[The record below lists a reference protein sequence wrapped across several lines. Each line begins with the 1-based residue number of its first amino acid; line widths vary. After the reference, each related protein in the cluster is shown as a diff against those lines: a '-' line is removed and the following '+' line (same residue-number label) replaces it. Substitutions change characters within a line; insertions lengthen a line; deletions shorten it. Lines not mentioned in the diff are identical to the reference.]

1 MSQSTVTQLRPN
13 IDNWEARCDL
23 AAAFRWTARLNM
35 HEAVANHLSLAVSD
49 DGRKF
54 LMNPNGR
61 HFSKIR
67 ASELMLLDADD
78 KSTMDRPDAP
88 DPTAWD
94 LHGAIHRNV
103 AGATCILHVH
113 SKYALALACLADSN
127 LPPIDQNTM
136 RFFGRMIVDENFD
149 GMGLGDEAERVS
161 HAFRDNPGK
170 SIMVMGNHGVMVTAP
185 TVAQA
190 FDELYYFER
199 ACETY
204 ITALSTGKP
213 LRIASDAVAKKTCK
227 QWQDYPG
234 ACTLHFNELKSILD
248 EEGSDYRR

>member
-35 HEAVANHLSLAVSD
+35 HEAVANHLSLAVSE
-49 DGRKF
+49 DGKQF

-61 HFSKIR
+61 HFSKIK
-67 ASELMLLDADD
+67 ASELLLLDADD
-78 KSTMDRPDAP
+78 PSTMDRPDAP

-103 AGATCILHVH
+103 PGATCILHVH
-113 SKYALALACLADSN
+113 SKFALALACLADSA

-136 RFFGRMIVDENFD
+136 RFYDRMIVDENFD

-170 SIMVMGNHGVMVTAP
+170 TIMVMGNHGVMVTAP

-213 LRIASDAVAKKTCK
+213 LRIASDAVARKTRD
-227 QWQDYPG
+227 QWLNYPG
-234 ACTLHFNELKSILD
+234 GCILHFNELKRILD

>member
-67 ASELMLLDADD
+67 ASELLLLDADD
-78 KSTMDRPDAP
+78 PNTMSQPNAP

-103 AGATCILHVH
+103 KGATCILHVH
-113 SKYALALACLADSN
+113 SKYALALACLADST

-136 RFFGRMIVDENFD
+136 RFYGRMIVDEQFD

-161 HAFRDNPGK
+161 HAYRDNPGK
-170 SIMVMGNHGVMVTAP
+170 NILIMGNHGVMVTAP

-213 LRIASDAVAKKTCK
+213 LRISSDAVAKKTCK
-227 QWQDYPG
+227 QWLDYPG
-234 ACTLHFNELKSILD
+234 ACTLHFNELKRILD

>member
-1 MSQSTVTQLRPN
+1 MSQSAVTQLRPN

-67 ASELMLLDADD
+67 ASELLLLDADD

-103 AGATCILHVH
+103 PGATCILHVH
-113 SKYALALACLADSN
+113 SKYALALACLADST

-136 RFFGRMIVDENFD
+136 RFYGRMIVDENFD

-170 SIMVMGNHGVMVTAP
+170 TIMVMGNHGVMVTAP

-213 LRIASDAVAKKTCK
+213 LRIASDAVAKKTRD
-227 QWQDYPG
+227 QWLGYPG
-234 ACTLHFNELKSILD
+234 GCVLHFNELKRILD